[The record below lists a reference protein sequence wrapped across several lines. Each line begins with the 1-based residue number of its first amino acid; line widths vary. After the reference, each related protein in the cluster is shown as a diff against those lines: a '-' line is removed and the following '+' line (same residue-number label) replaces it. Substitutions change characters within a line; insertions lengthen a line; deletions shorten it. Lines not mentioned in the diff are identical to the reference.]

1 MDRDTSILPFVLPR
15 PILLC
20 GEVTHGKA
28 LGHTLGFPTANISL
42 DEGADIRRGIY
53 ASRVE
58 LDGTSYIAVSNVG
71 TRPTVDGEGVNCETH
86 VIDFEGDLYGKSIQV
101 TLLAYL
107 REEKKFASVEALSL
121 TIREDVRRARAYF
134 YGSL

>member
-1 MDRDTSILPFVLPR
+1 MDRDTSILPFLLPE
-15 PILLC
+15 PIMLC

-42 DEGADIRRGIY
+42 NEGLDIRRGIY

-86 VIDFEGDLYGKSIQV
+86 VIDFEGDLYGKSIRV

-107 REEKKFASVEALSL
+107 REERRFSSVEELSL
-121 TIREDVRRARAYF
+121 TIREDVRRARAF
-134 YGSL
+134 FDGGL